1 MNKKLK
7 VSLLIVIMNVILLN
21 SHCVMA
27 NSNVE
32 GYIADEEEKDEK
44 TVSSV
49 DHATGVTKEMCNPT
63 YWENLLTD
71 GDDVILTTEKI
82 IELNNKILTES
93 DTNMY
98 DLENMKEQYDADS
111 YTKLLANRTIPTRK
125 LYINGQLINNTE
137 YFSNLI
143 NLIKTTGYT
152 GIQNIKYG
160 IVTNRADL
168 KSWPIDDVI
177 GYSAD
182 DTDDEMESSAA
193 NVNEPF
199 IIKGKCE
206 NNGET
211 YYYGFTSN
219 CTGWTNAKNIAICA
233 NKEEW
238 LEAWK
243 VQIGNNDFVVVTQD
257 RITLESF
264 LTSPETSDVKLMLG
278 TVLKLVPDSEKPENI
293 SGRGTWNNYV
303 VYLPTRDEEGNYV
316 KKYALISE
324 HYAVNKG
331 LSVGYLPLTENNILN
346 VAFTCLGNAYG
357 WGGMLGNMDCSMYTR
372 YVYRCF
378 GLEIPRNTTWQQKIP
393 GKLVNLSGLN
403 AEEKEKLLETMPVG
417 TLLYFPGHTMIYTGS
432 VNSISYVISDTGSLA
447 DSPEGTSVIP
457 QYSVILNPLTCKRK
471 NGQTWLENLTSAI
484 CFSKDIDIN
493 DCDINL
499 EYTDSKYNGYNTNII
514 KKKEHFTY
522 LRRSI

>member
-1 MNKKLK
+1 
-7 VSLLIVIMNVILLN
+7 
-21 SHCVMA
+21 
-27 NSNVE
+27 
-32 GYIADEEEKDEK
+32 
-44 TVSSV
+44 
-49 DHATGVTKEMCNPT
+49 
-63 YWENLLTD
+63 
-71 GDDVILTTEKI
+71 
-82 IELNNKILTES
+82 
-93 DTNMY
+93 
-98 DLENMKEQYDADS
+98 
-111 YTKLLANRTIPTRK
+111 
-125 LYINGQLINNTE
+125 
-137 YFSNLI
+137 
-143 NLIKTTGYT
+143 
-152 GIQNIKYG
+152 
-160 IVTNRADL
+160 
-168 KSWPIDDVI
+168 
-177 GYSAD
+177 
-182 DTDDEMESSAA
+182 MESSAA

-219 CTGWTNAKNIAICA
+219 CTGWTNAKNIAICT

-257 RITLESF
+257 RIT
-264 LTSPETSDVKLMLG
+264 
-278 TVLKLVPDSEKPENI
+278 
-293 SGRGTWNNYV
+293 YV

-499 EYTDSKYNGYNTNII
+499 EYTDSKYNGYNII
-514 KKKEHFTY
+514 Q
-522 LRRSI
+522 I